1 MQNIVTHLWFDREA
15 REAAAFYS
23 GIFENKGSPEVDTLD
38 GTPSGRVDIV
48 SLELAGRK
56 FQFLSA
62 GPYFKFTPAVSFLVT
77 SGDRAEVD
85 RLWERLHLPGKELM
99 PLGEYPFSARYAWIE
114 DRYGL
119 SWQLM
124 YLPESKKT
132 RITPSM
138 MYTGAQL
145 GKAREAVSLYT
156 SVFSGSAVDHIL
168 PYGPGA
174 EPNAADMVKH
184 AGFSLLGEDFAAMD
198 SAYEHGFTF
207 NEAISFM
214 VFCDSQDEIDH
225 AWAALSAVPEAE
237 QCGWLK
243 DRYGLSWQIV
253 PRRLGELMS
262 DGDPEKRER
271 VVSAFLA
278 MKKFDIAG
286 LEAAAG

>member
-23 GIFENKGSPEVDTLD
+23 GIFDITGSPEVETLG
-38 GTPSGRVDIV
+38 GTPSGQVDIV

-77 SGDRAEVD
+77 SGERAEVD

-124 YLPESKKT
+124 YLPGNAKT

-156 SVFSGSAVDHIL
+156 SVFGPSAVDHIL

-174 EPNAADMVKH
+174 EPNAADMVQH

-207 NEAISFM
+207 TEAISFM
-214 VFCDSQDEIDH
+214 VFCDSQEEIDRS
-225 AWAALSAVPEAE
+225 WAALSAVPEAE

-243 DRYGLSWQIV
+243 DRFGLSWQIV

-262 DGDPEKRER
+262 EGDPEKRER
-271 VVSAFLA
+271 VTTAFLA